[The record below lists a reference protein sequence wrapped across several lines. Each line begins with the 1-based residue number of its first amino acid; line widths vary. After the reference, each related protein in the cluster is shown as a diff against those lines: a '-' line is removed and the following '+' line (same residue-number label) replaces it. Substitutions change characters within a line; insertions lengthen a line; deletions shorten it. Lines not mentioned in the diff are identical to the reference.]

1 MKLLDKLR
9 KRVGILDGI
18 TDKNPKKIVAKKY
31 NPEKHAPE
39 KHVPLAIF
47 KGKEGYKEVERYWV
61 DEPYVFVTILYN
73 DERSEYLYYVV
84 EPVLT
89 PFEKELLEE
98 LHARLQDVLIIEDI
112 DKIADKEKVLS
123 DKIKELMMS
132 YVKNMDL
139 RTFIKI
145 FYFIRRN
152 YLKTGRIHPLVS
164 DIFIEDISCN
174 GPDAPV
180 FLYHKN
186 YENIETNIVF
196 EEGELN
202 SFVVRLAQQCGKHIS
217 IADPMIDAT
226 MIDGSRIQMT
236 LGKEVSTKGSTF
248 TIRKFQ
254 EIPITPIDLINW
266 NTFSPEIMAYFWLCI
281 ENNKSL
287 IFAGGTASGKT
298 SSLNAVC
305 LFIPPKSKIV
315 TLEDTRELKLPHP
328 NWIAEVTRGSF
339 TGGELSEIDMYELLR
354 AALRQRPEYLL
365 VGEVRGKEAL
375 VLFQA
380 MSTGHTTFST
390 MHADSV
396 PSMIYRLENE
406 PINVPRTMLQAL
418 DIVSIQIQVYIGEKR
433 VRRANVIAEITNI
446 DPTTK
451 QIQTTDIFVW
461 NPAADSFEK
470 TGESLVLAEIQR
482 RRGWSKK
489 EIDRELEN
497 RQTVLEYAL
506 EKGMKDHREI
516 IKIIQAYY
524 IDPTGLMKKIT
535 DKAEIIV
542 IIPVELTGIE
552 VTPETAEVVVTH
564 QFAVSPIPEDAV
576 LGVVTWTVDNETV
589 GTMDETGLFTAL
601 SPGTVTITAEY
612 RGFTDTAIVTV
623 IEPPETTR

>member
-1 MKLLDKLR
+1 MGLLDKLR
-9 KRVGILDGI
+9 KQAGILDDI
-18 TDKNPKKIVAKKY
+18 KY
-31 NPEKHAPE
+31 DPEKHGPI
-39 KHVPLAIF
+39 AIF
-47 KGKEGYKEVERYWV
+47 EGKEGYKEVEKYWV
-61 DEPYVFVTILYN
+61 DEPYAFVTILYN
-73 DERSEYLYYVV
+73 DKRNEYLYYVV
-84 EPVLT
+84 EPALT
-89 PFEKELLEE
+89 PFEKELLKE
-98 LHARLQDVLIIEDI
+98 LHARLQDVLIVEDI
-112 DKIADKEKVLS
+112 DKIVDKEKVLS
-123 DKIKELMMS
+123 DKTKELMMN
-132 YVKNMDL
+132 YMENVDIK
-139 RTFIKI
+139 TFIKI
-145 FYFIRRN
+145 LYFIRRN
-152 YLKTGRIHPLVS
+152 YLKTGRIHPLMN
-164 DIFIEDISCN
+164 DAFIEDISCN
-174 GPDAPV
+174 GPDVPI

-186 YENIETNIVF
+186 YENIETNIIF
-196 EEGELN
+196 EEDELN

-266 NTFSPEIMAYFWLCI
+266 NTFSSEIMAYFWLCI

-328 NWIAEVTRGSF
+328 NWIAEVTRESF
-339 TGGELSEIDMYELLR
+339 TGGEISEIDMYELLR

-365 VGEVRGKEAL
+365 VGEVRGEEAL

-396 PSMIYRLENE
+396 PSVIYRLENE

-433 VRRANVIAEITNI
+433 VRRANVIAEITDI

-461 NPAADSFEK
+461 NPVADNFEK
-470 TGESLVLAEIQR
+470 TGESLVLAEIQQ
-482 RRGWSKK
+482 RRGWNKK
-489 EIDRELEN
+489 ELDRELKN

-506 EKGMKDHREI
+506 EKGMKDHRGI

-524 IDPTGLMKKIT
+524 IDPEGLMKKIA
-535 DKAEIIV
+535 DKT
-542 IIPVELTGIE
+542 L
-552 VTPETAEVVVTH
+552 
-564 QFAVSPIPEDAV
+564 
-576 LGVVTWTVDNETV
+576 
-589 GTMDETGLFTAL
+589 
-601 SPGTVTITAEY
+601 
-612 RGFTDTAIVTV
+612 
-623 IEPPETTR
+623 